1 MEKKM
6 KAINVAKVPVV
17 LIAMIL
23 MLRGFAFGQGGWTD
37 DGSTVRLTT
46 SSDKVGIGTASP
58 LSNAKLDVKGD
69 IYSTGT
75 NPDIFAY
82 YNASNYIR
90 MHHNSGHTYFD
101 FTGGNVYWRD
111 NAGATKFFIQDFT
124 GRIGM
129 STTAPLGMLD
139 IRGTSN
145 TVLLRTQTSGGEV
158 FWVGGNGG
166 NVFMG
171 GYSTGDK
178 LQLTVENNVKMTITT
193 SGNVGIGTT
202 SPAREL
208 EVNGRIRISHT
219 DARLEIFDTT
229 GDNFRIQNQNGIF
242 KIINATDADRED
254 IVIDGNGNVGI
265 GTTNPLAKLD
275 VAGTTRTKII
285 EITGGSD
292 LAEPF
297 EIAGTESVKPGIV
310 VCIDPD
316 QPGKLRV
323 CGHAYDNTV
332 AGIISGAGGL
342 NPGILMTQS
351 SAEANGKYPVALT
364 GRVYVWADATNSSIK
379 PGELLTTSGTP
390 GHAMKAT
397 DYSKAQGAIVGKAMS
412 SLENGRGL
420 VLLLVALQ

>member
-1 MEKKM
+1 M
-6 KAINVAKVPVV
+6 KSHTYLRILFMLSLV
-17 LIAMIL
+17 LMV
-23 MLRGFAFGQGGWTD
+23 RTTVFGQFGWTD
-37 DGSTVRLTT
+37 DGTTVRLIN
-46 SSDKVGIGTASP
+46 SSDKVGIGTASIT
-58 LSNAKLDVKGD
+58 SGAKLDVKGN
-69 IYSTGT
+69 IYATGS
-75 NPDIFAY
+75 NPDVYVY
-82 YNASNYIR
+82 YNSSNFIR
-90 MHHNSGHTYFD
+90 MHHNHADTYFD
-101 FTGGNVYWRD
+101 YHGGNVYWRD
-111 NAGATKFFIQDFT
+111 NAGVTKFFIQDAT
-124 GRIGM
+124 GKIGIGTV
-129 STTAPLGMLD
+129 SPLGMLD

-145 TVLLRTQTSGGEV
+145 TVLFRTQTSGGEV
-158 FWVGGNGG
+158 FWAGGNGG

-193 SGNVGIGTT
+193 SG
-202 SPAREL
+202 
-208 EVNGRIRISHT
+208 
-219 DARLEIFDTT
+219 D
-229 GDNFRIQNQNGIF
+229 
-242 KIINATDADRED
+242 
-254 IVIDGNGNVGI
+254 VGI

-297 EIAGTESVKPGIV
+297 EIAGTESVNPGIV
-310 VCIDPD
+310 VCIDPA

-323 CGHAYDNTV
+323 CSQAYDHTV

-351 SAEANGKYPVALT
+351 TAEANGKHPVALT
-364 GRVYVWADATNSSIK
+364 GRVFVWAEATNGSID
-379 PGELLTTSGTP
+379 PGDLLTTSGTP

-397 DYSKAQGAIVGKAMS
+397 DYAKARGAIMGKAMR